1 MEIYTLSKNYENC
14 FHWACRLHY
23 LGGVVSICDGSVIL
37 AFYELLFAGAN
48 ASVSSFVV
56 QKTVSNFSEKT
67 GTVFKVYL
75 FLECE

>member
-1 MEIYTLSKNYENC
+1 MEICTLSKNYENC
-14 FHWACRLHY
+14 FHWACRLHH

-37 AFYELLFAGAN
+37 GFYELLFAGAN

-75 FLECE
+75 FLDCE